1 MKKFFLKIACIV
13 LLVSLV
19 YVFYVGE
26 KPQVS
31 AYTGQIEAKSNLILV
46 NRDHPVPEDFDL
58 KLCEVWWGDSVFQV
72 HESAYLPLED
82 LFDAAK
88 DEGMILKI
96 NSAYRDADFQ
106 ESLFSQKVEAYM
118 DLGLSEAEAE
128 EMAKQEVAEPMHS
141 EHQTGLA
148 IDFGD
153 FTTYDWLRQNAH
165 LFGFILRYPEDKTH
179 ITKVIYEPWHF
190 RYVGTKEAMEIYTE
204 GLTLEE
210 YLSLD
215 KL

>member
-1 MKKFFLKIACIV
+1 MACMV
-13 LLVSLV
+13 LLASLI

-26 KPQVS
+26 MSPIL
-31 AYTGQIEAKSNLILV
+31 AYRVQSEDESTLILV
-46 NRDHPVPEDFDL
+46 NRDHPLPEDFDV
-58 KLCEVWWGDSVFQV
+58 KLCDVWWGDSVFQV
-72 HESAYLPLED
+72 HESAYLPLQD

-88 DEGMILKI
+88 HQGMILKI

-118 DLGLSEAEAE
+118 DLGLSQADAE

-153 FTTYDWLRQNAH
+153 VTTYEWLRQNAH

-190 RYVGTKEAMEIYTE
+190 RYVGKKPAMEIFKA

-210 YLSLD
+210 YLSFE